1 MKRKKSTKQLTL
13 TVFNPLTKEKEE
25 KLIAAL
31 SKYLQE
37 LYYA

>member
-1 MKRKKSTKQLTL
+1 MKRKKSTKPLTL
-13 TVFNPLTKEKEE
+13 TVFNPLTEEKEAE
-25 KLIAAL
+25 LIAAL

>member
-1 MKRKKSTKQLTL
+1 MKKRKSTKPLTL

-25 KLIAAL
+25 ELITAL